1 MTKLCPVILNNEA
14 VTVVKFNNIEVQ
26 LPSIHKDVKNIYVK
40 YDNDRYAIVE
50 NIEEYEKKE
59 VVISH
64 KKRNQ
69 KKTTVENITVAE
81 TEETVIDAE

>member
-26 LPSIHKDVKNIYVK
+26 LHSIHKDVKNIYVK